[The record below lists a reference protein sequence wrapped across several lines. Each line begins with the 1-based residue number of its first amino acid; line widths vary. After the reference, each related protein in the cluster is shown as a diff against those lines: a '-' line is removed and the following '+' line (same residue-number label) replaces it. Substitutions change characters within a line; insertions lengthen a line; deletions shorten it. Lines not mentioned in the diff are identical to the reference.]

1 MSAKLMKFG
10 YGRGGRRNELLIL
23 NPARGRKFESPK
35 LGRPPEISTVRQ
47 K

>member
-10 YGRGGRRNELLIL
+10 YGRGGRRNRLLIL
-23 NPARGRKFESPK
+23 NPARGLKFESSK
-35 LGRPPEISTVRQ
+35 LERPTETTSVRQ

>member
-23 NPARGRKFESPK
+23 NPVYLSVSDRTR
-35 LGRPPEISTVRQ
+35 RPTEISFVSQ
-47 K
+47 IV